1 MNLTVFGAGHLG
13 LVAGACFA
21 ERGNSVVCVDV
32 DAGRIADLERGIA
45 PIHEPGFPELL
56 ANGRRRG
63 RLNFT
68 TDAVFGVAHGE
79 ILFIAADTPASEDG
93 SADVTRVLEVA
104 ATIGRHLDAAKIVVT
119 KSTVPVG
126 AGDQVRERIAAALAE
141 RGASVDFDVV
151 SNPEFLKE
159 GAAVADFMKP
169 DRVIIGSDNPEA
181 GKTLE
186 RLYAPFSRNRNKV
199 VHMDVRSAELTKY
212 AANAMLATRISLM
225 NQLAN
230 LAERFGA
237 DIEAVRR
244 GIGSDPRIGSSF
256 LYPGI
261 GYGGSCLSKDI
272 RALIRAAETVG
283 CDIEILRGVQAV
295 NARQNSLLFDKIQAY
310 FRDGVAGRALAI
322 WGLSFKPNTDDMREA
337 PSRILMERLWQAGA
351 SVRAYDPAAR
361 DAARRIYGD
370 RADLVLCD
378 SRDEALAGADALAVV
393 TEWAEFWT
401 PDFATI
407 KRNLRTPA
415 IFDGRNL
422 YDPDMLREMGIDHFP
437 IGRSAGR
444 RPGSRTPDI
453 SDTRRPDGE

>member
-1 MNLTVFGAGHLG
+1 MNLTVFGAGRLG

-32 DAGRIADLERGIA
+32 LAGRVADLERGIV
-45 PIHEPGFPELL
+45 PTHEPGLSELL

-63 RLNFT
+63 RLTFT
-68 TDAVFGVAHGE
+68 TDAAFGVAHGE
-79 ILFIAADTPASEDG
+79 ILFIAADTPAGEDG
-93 SADVTRVLEVA
+93 SADLTRVLEVA
-104 ATIGRHLDAAKIVVT
+104 ATIGRHLDTGKIVVN

-126 AGDQVRERIAAALAE
+126 AGDQVRQRIRAALAE
-141 RGASVDFDVV
+141 RGVSVAFDVI

-159 GAAVADFMKP
+159 GTAVSDFMKP

-181 GKTLE
+181 ARSLE

-199 VHMDVRSAELTKY
+199 VHMDIRSAELAKY

-230 LAERFGA
+230 LAERLGA

-244 GIGSDPRIGSSF
+244 GIGSDPRIGSSCI
-256 LYPGI
+256 YPGI

-272 RALIRAAETVG
+272 RALVAIAESVC
-283 CDIEILRGVQAV
+283 CDIEILRGVEAV
-295 NARQNSLLFDKIQAY
+295 NARQKSLLFDKIQAY
-310 FRDGVAGRALAI
+310 FRDGLAGRTLAL

-337 PSRILMERLWQAGA
+337 PSRVLIERLWQAGV

-361 DAARRIYGD
+361 DSARRIYGD

-378 SRDEALAGADALAVV
+378 SRDQALAGADALAVV
-393 TEWAEFWT
+393 TEWAEFWS
-401 PDFATI
+401 PDFGTI

-422 YDPDMLREMGIDHFP
+422 YDPAMLRQLGFDHFP
-437 IGRSAGR
+437 IGRSAGCGR
-444 RPGSRTPDI
+444 KASQLK
-453 SDTRRPDGE
+453 DGTSAN

>member
-1 MNLTVFGAGHLG
+1 MNLTVFGAGRLG

-32 DAGRIADLERGIA
+32 DAGRVADLERGIV
-45 PIHEPGFPELL
+45 PVHEPGLPELV
-56 ANGRRRG
+56 ANGRRWG

-68 TDAVFGVAHGE
+68 TDPALGVAHGD
-79 ILFIAADTPASEDG
+79 ILFIAADTPADQDG
-93 SADVTRVLEVA
+93 SADVTRVLEIA
-104 ATIGRHLDAAKIVVT
+104 STIGRHADAAKIVVN

-126 AGDQVRERIAAALAE
+126 TGDRLRERIAEALAE
-141 RGASVDFDVV
+141 RAVSADFDVI

-159 GAAVADFMKP
+159 GAAVGDFMKP

-181 GKTLE
+181 GRKLE

-230 LAERFGA
+230 VAERLGA

-244 GIGSDPRIGSSF
+244 GIGSDPRIGTSF
-256 LYPGI
+256 IYPGI

-272 RALIRAAETVG
+272 RALIRTAETVR
-283 CDIEILRGVQAV
+283 CDIEILRGVEAV
-295 NARQNSLLFDKIQAY
+295 NARQKSLLFDKIQAY
-310 FRDGVAGRALAI
+310 FRDGLAGRTLAV

-337 PSRILMERLWQAGA
+337 PSRVLIERLWQAGVV
-351 SVRAYDPAAR
+351 VRAYDPAAR
-361 DAARRIYGD
+361 DSARRIYGD

-393 TEWAEFWT
+393 TEWAEFWS
-401 PDFATI
+401 PDFRTI
-407 KRNLRTPA
+407 KRNLRAPA

-422 YDPDMLREMGIDHFP
+422 YDPGMLREMGFHHFP
-437 IGRSAGR
+437 IGRSAG
-444 RPGSRTPDI
+444 
-453 SDTRRPDGE
+453 